1 MAREAFLPLFFGDFL
16 GATSEWAGEEAS
28 LYLTCLG
35 YQWSQGSLPADLVK
49 LCRLVRWER
58 KNFDRC
64 WPQVSEKFVNVD
76 GRLLNTR
83 LEEHRAKSQKV
94 AEKNSAS
101 GKAGAEARWGKHG
114 ERHSGANGAS
124 DGERH
129 QSGNTT
135 TNGNPSHPIPSHVS
149 PPSGEG
155 ASGDAAP
162 PPADGIH
169 PPSSDAKPAR
179 PKRRGPLGHFVP
191 TDWEVPDAD
200 ADWAKAEFPL
210 LDLYA
215 ATQKFRE
222 HEFAQPKSDWRLT
235 WRRWIRTE
243 AEMQARRA
251 GNGRR

>member
-1 MAREAFLPLFFGDFL
+1 MGREAFLPLFFGDFL
-16 GATSEWAGEEAS
+16 ASTFAWSGEEQG
-28 LYLTCLG
+28 LYLLLLG
-35 YQWSQGSLPADLVK
+35 YQWVSGPLPNDPAKLARAVRYDHKRFVK
-49 LCRLVRWER
+49 LWDTVRG
-58 KNFDRC
+58 
-64 WPQVSEKFVNVD
+64 KFEETEAGLVNV
-76 GRLLNTR
+76 R
-83 LEEHRAKSQKV
+83 LEEHRAKSHEV
-94 AEKNSAS
+94 SRRRAEAGAKGGRPAKQTESA
-101 GKAGAEARWGKHG
+101 GKAIAKAALKH
-114 ERHSGANGAS
+114 
-124 DGERH
+124 
-129 QSGNTT
+129 
-135 TNGNPSHPIPSHVS
+135 PSHPIPSHVS

-155 ASGDAAP
+155 ASSDAAP
-162 PPADGIH
+162 PPADGVH

-200 ADWAKAEFPL
+200 ADWARAEFPL